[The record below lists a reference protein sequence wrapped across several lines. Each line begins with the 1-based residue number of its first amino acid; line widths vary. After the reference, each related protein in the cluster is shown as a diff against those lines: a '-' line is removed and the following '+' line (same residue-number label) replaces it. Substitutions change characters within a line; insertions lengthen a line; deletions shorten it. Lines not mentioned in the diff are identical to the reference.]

1 MHWFNLASHV
11 MSKTAKVLMFLFLY
25 LLFRYTQ
32 GASESAETRLI
43 KTLMQGYSKYAKP
56 TLNSS
61 SPIQILFGVELV
73 QIVSLQMMP
82 SQVLRTKLWTRMK
95 WKNELL
101 TWDPSEFDG
110 LNSLR
115 LNAVDVWTPDI
126 QLYEQY
132 ETSKSMAENVD
143 GLLFKTQVIVQYDG
157 TTSWNAPAT
166 FSTSCELDVTDFPYD
181 TQLCTLKFG
190 PWNSDIS
197 LLNMTADSLG
207 LTTEK
212 YIASSE
218 WELLSITKKRNVNKY
233 ACCAHPFTDVTI
245 SLKIRRKPL
254 FYWFN
259 LVIPYALLLLCLWV
273 GYFVPPHSGERISL
287 SLVILLA
294 FSIIVQATSAY
305 LPRSNELPSLS
316 ILYFVVMIEVAV
328 SALVTCMIIRV
339 HFTSELGD
347 KAPMPEWVRK
357 YLLVNGENF
366 LCKVGLLSKIMRQA
380 EVKEASRKRTLTG
393 VRDVDEGMD
402 GTVNTRTSYND
413 ENAST
418 SSTIKTANEVRLSY
432 KRRQRSIRRPSIDD
446 DDDASSNSRERSESE
461 SRRFD
466 NPCCFDESKL
476 STILLHIRTISK
488 CFQGDVTGWEASHK
502 WQRLAIVLDRFFFIL
517 LSIFTIVTF
526 LSFTVI
532 KPAFAYSNKH

>member
-1 MHWFNLASHV
+1 
-11 MSKTAKVLMFLFLY
+11 
-25 LLFRYTQ
+25 
-32 GASESAETRLI
+32 
-43 KTLMQGYSKYAKP
+43 
-56 TLNSS
+56 
-61 SPIQILFGVELV
+61 
-73 QIVSLQMMP
+73 
-82 SQVLRTKLWTRMK
+82 
-95 WKNELL
+95 
-101 TWDPSEFDG
+101 
-110 LNSLR
+110 
-115 LNAVDVWTPDI
+115 
-126 QLYEQY
+126 
-132 ETSKSMAENVD
+132 MAENVD

-181 TQLCTLKFG
+181 TQLCKLKFG

-197 LLNMTADSLG
+197 LLNMTADSLD
-207 LTTEK
+207 LKTDK
-212 YIASSE
+212 YITSSE
-218 WELLSITKKRNVNKY
+218 WELLSITKRRNSNIY
-233 ACCAHPFTDVTI
+233 ACCARPFTDVTI
-245 SLKIRRKPL
+245 SLEIRRKPL

-294 FSIIVQATSAY
+294 FSIIVQATSSY

-366 LCKVGLLSKIMRQA
+366 LCKLGLLSKIMHQA
-380 EVKEASRKRTLTG
+380 EVKEASRIRALRNVG
-393 VRDVDEGMD
+393 DVDEAMD
-402 GTVNTRTSYND
+402 GAVNTRTLCND

-418 SSTIKTANEVRLSY
+418 SSSIKTANEVRLSY
-432 KRRQRSIRRPSIDD
+432 KRRQRSLRRPSI
-446 DDDASSNSRERSESE
+446 DDDASSNSRERSESD
-461 SRRFD
+461 SGRFD
-466 NPCCFDESKL
+466 HLCCFDESKL

-488 CFQGDVTGWEASHK
+488 CFHGNVAGWEASHK

-517 LSIFTIVTF
+517 LSIFTIATF

-532 KPAFAYSNKH
+532 KPAFANSSKH